1 MKILIYGA
9 GIIGCTYGW
18 QLAETGCD
26 ITVLVRKGQKQQ
38 IDEKGIHLTC
48 KDFRGG
54 KKKMIDTIFRPHV
67 IEELDVKNDF
77 EYIIV
82 TTNKIQLSDVLPV
95 LGASAGKAHVL
106 FFQNNWD
113 CFDEINRYL
122 KPEQYFFGFPF
133 MVGGGRDEDGI
144 HCVISGM
151 KYSHTP
157 IGEVNGEITPRVRKM
172 VQVFDEAGLKPLPSP
187 QILLW
192 IITHYAAAAGLT
204 AGILSAGGA
213 AKFVN
218 DSTIIR
224 TTIRAIRE
232 GFSICLKRG
241 YDAKAEKANKLYQ
254 LPLFISVPIAKKIY
268 SNEALQLM
276 FDGHVNHSPK
286 EVRQMIEYM
295 ITYAIKYN
303 MAIPNLT
310 KLALS
315 LS

>member
-18 QLAETGCD
+18 QLAEAGHD
-26 ITVLVRKGQKQQ
+26 VTVLVRKGRKQQ
-38 IDEKGIHLTC
+38 IDEQGIHLVC
-48 KDFRGG
+48 QDFRGN
-54 KKKMIDTIFRPHV
+54 KKKTIEVIFRPHV
-67 IEELDVKNDF
+67 IDELDAQNDF

-82 TTNKIQLSDVLPV
+82 ATNKIQLPDVLPV
-95 LGASAGKAHVL
+95 LGNAAGKAHVL

-113 CFDEINRYL
+113 YFNEISCYL
-122 KPEQYFFGFPF
+122 KPKQYFFGFPF
-133 MVGGGRDEDGI
+133 MVGGGRDADGI

-157 IGEVNGEITPRVRKM
+157 IGEMNGEITPRVRKM
-172 VQVFDEAGLKPLPSP
+172 VRALEEADLKPLASR

-192 IITHYAAAAGLT
+192 IITHYVAAAGLT

-224 TTIRAIRE
+224 TTIRGIRE

-241 YDAKAEKANKLYQ
+241 YDAKVEKANKLYQ
-254 LPLFISVPIAKKIY
+254 LPLFIAVPIARKIY

-276 FDGHVNHSPK
+276 FDGHVNHSPD
-286 EVRQMIEYM
+286 EVGQMIEDVIDYG
-295 ITYAIKYN
+295 IKYGI
-303 MAIPNLT
+303 ATPNLI
-310 KLALS
+310 KLKKGKM
-315 LS
+315 